1 MATIPHH
8 RQQQQQHFLSKSSFR
23 NLFAVDNQMPNST
36 SFVDQSLP
44 QYIPPYSSG
53 EGGGVDRRWING
65 FQPKKMRLIK
75 EEELDT
81 NNNNFLTG
89 LLPMRSVP
97 TGLGL
102 SLDDKSSVEFQSSL
116 LLDDSINKE
125 LQRQDAEIDHL
136 IKVQG
141 EQLRQTIQK
150 KVRANQLQTFSFVKE
165 RILQNLREKE
175 MEVEDVNKK
184 NTELEEQIR
193 VLLVDAG
200 NWKHQAKSNEN
211 MITTLRINLQKVSVQ
226 NKNSKEGCGDSEL
239 DDTVSFCNGGT
250 INQLVCKEHKG
261 LEKLM
266 TCKVCG
272 YNEACMLLLPCRHLC
287 LCKNCESKILVVTWM
302 YTRNQW
308 SCTKTRNLQPS

>member
-8 RQQQQQHFLSKSSFR
+8 RQQQQQHFHEQSKSSFR
-23 NLFAVDNQMPNST
+23 KLFAVDNQMLNST
-36 SFVDQSLP
+36 SFVDQSHP
-44 QYIPPYSSG
+44 QHIPPSDSSDA
-53 EGGGVDRRWING
+53 GGGDDVARRWING

-75 EEELDT
+75 EELDT
-81 NNNNFLTG
+81 NSNNLLTG
-89 LLPMRSVP
+89 LLPTPSVP
-97 TGLGL
+97 AGLGL

-116 LLDDSINKE
+116 LLDDSVNKE
-125 LQRQDAEIDHL
+125 LLRQDAEIDRL

-150 KVRANQLQTFSFVKE
+150 KVQANQLQTISFVKE
-165 RILQNLREKE
+165 RILQKLREKE

-200 NWKHQAKSNEN
+200 NWKQQAKYNEN
-211 MITTLRINLQKVSVQ
+211 MITALRISLQKVSVQ
-226 NKNSKEGCGDSEL
+226 NKDSKEGCGDSEL
-239 DDTVSFCNGGT
+239 NDTASFCNGRT
-250 INQLVCKEHKG
+250 INQLVCKENKG

-287 LCKNCESKILVVTWM
+287 LCKNCESKVSFCPLCQISKFIGMEVYM
-302 YTRNQW
+302 
-308 SCTKTRNLQPS
+308 

>member
-8 RQQQQQHFLSKSSFR
+8 RPQQQQHFHQQSKSSFR
-23 NLFAVDNQMPNST
+23 NLFAVDNQMP
-36 SFVDQSLP
+36 FIDQSHP

-53 EGGGVDRRWING
+53 DGGGVDRRWING

-89 LLPMRSVP
+89 LLPTRSVP

-116 LLDDSINKE
+116 LLDDSISKE

-150 KVRANQLQTFSFVKE
+150 KVHANQLQTISFVNE
-165 RILQNLREKE
+165 RTLQKLREKE

-184 NTELEEQIR
+184 NSELEEQIR
-193 VLLVDAG
+193 VLFVDAG
-200 NWKHQAKSNEN
+200 NWRQQAKSNEN
-211 MITTLRINLQKVSVQ
+211 MITALRINLQKVSVQ
-226 NKNSKEGCGDSEL
+226 NKDSKEGCGDSEL
-239 DDTVSFCNGGT
+239 DDTASFCNGGT
-250 INQLVCKEHKG
+250 TNQLVCKEKKG

-287 LCKNCESKILVVTWM
+287 LCKNCESKVSFCPLCQISKFIGMEVYM
-302 YTRNQW
+302 
-308 SCTKTRNLQPS
+308 